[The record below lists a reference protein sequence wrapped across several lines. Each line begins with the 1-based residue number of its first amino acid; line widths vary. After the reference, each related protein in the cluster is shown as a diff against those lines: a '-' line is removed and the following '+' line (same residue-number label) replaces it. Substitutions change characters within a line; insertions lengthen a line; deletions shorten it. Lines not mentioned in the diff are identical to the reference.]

1 MMKRKSAKLAVIAL
15 VAVMLTLLVQSTLAY
30 YNVVGKATN
39 VVTSGGV
46 QMRIHETTDEGK
58 PFPKEGISVIPG
70 DVVTKRVF
78 VENICEHPFWLR
90 VQLVW
95 GDDSDRLVAEDVLQI
110 MDLNQTDWI
119 TYGDY
124 YYYLVPLEPGKAT
137 EPLFEKVK
145 LVGALVDQYDIGT
158 ALTISVK
165 ASAVQSENNPA
176 ANPWEASGWPAA

>member
-1 MMKRKSAKLAVIAL
+1 MKRRKRKLTAAALIAVLLAL
-15 VAVMLTLLVQSTLAY
+15 CVQASLAY
-30 YNVVGKATN
+30 YTVRGTATN

-46 QMRIHETTDEGK
+46 QMQIHETTDNGK
-58 PFPKEGISVIPG
+58 PFPREGISVIPG
-70 DVVTKRVF
+70 DVVTKKVF
-78 VENICEHPFWLR
+78 IENISGHPFWLR

-95 GDDSDRLVAEDVLQI
+95 GDDSHRLVAEDVLQI
-110 MDLNQTDWI
+110 MDLNETEWI
-119 TYGDY
+119 AHEGY
-124 YYYLVPLEPGKAT
+124 YYYHIPLQPEKST
-137 EPLFEKVK
+137 EPLFEKVH

>member
-1 MMKRKSAKLAVIAL
+1 MKRKSVKLAVIAL
-15 VAVMLTLLVQSTLAY
+15 VAVMLTLLAQSTLAY
-30 YNVVGKATN
+30 YNVVGRATN

-46 QMRIHETTDEGK
+46 QMQIHETTDNGK
-58 PFPKEGISVIPG
+58 PFPKEGLSVIPG

-78 VENICEHPFWLR
+78 VENISGHPFWLR

-95 GDDSDRLVAEDVLQI
+95 GDNSDRLVAEDVLQI
-110 MDLNQTDWI
+110 MDLNETEWI
-119 TYGDY
+119 AHEGY
-124 YYYLVPLEPGKAT
+124 YYYHIPLQPGKST
-137 EPLFEKVK
+137 EPLFEKVH